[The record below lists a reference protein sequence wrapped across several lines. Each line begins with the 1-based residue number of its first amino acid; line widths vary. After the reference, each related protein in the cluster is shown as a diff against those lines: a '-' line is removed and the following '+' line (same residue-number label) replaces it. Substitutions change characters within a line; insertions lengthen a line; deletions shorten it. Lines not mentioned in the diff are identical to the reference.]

1 MGRPAAFERIHCIM
15 IESSDLRGFLGLSLV
30 HNGSMNKL
38 MRRDSY
44 EGFILNTISAGPF
57 CYARSLYR
65 ELRFENHP
73 TYFDLP

>member
-1 MGRPAAFERIHCIM
+1 MHRERW
-15 IESSDLRGFLGLSLV
+15 DLRGFLGLSLV